1 MLSFIKVRGS
11 RVDTKSHDF
20 IPACLVI
27 NSAQVELSL
36 GGVLVISVFL
46 YPGRSMS
53 QATVTKLPQGDTRWE
68 SDNTLCSQEQW

>member
-20 IPACLVI
+20 IPACLVT
-27 NSAQVELSL
+27 NSAQVELALS
-36 GGVLVISVFL
+36 GVLGISVFL
-46 YPGRSMS
+46 YPGTSMS